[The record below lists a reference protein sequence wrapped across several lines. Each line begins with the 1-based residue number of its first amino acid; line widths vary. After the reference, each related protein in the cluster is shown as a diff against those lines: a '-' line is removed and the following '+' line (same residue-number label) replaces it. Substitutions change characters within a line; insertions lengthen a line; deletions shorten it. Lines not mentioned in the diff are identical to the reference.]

1 MDKTNINLMERY
13 LLLLDRFVDKLTES
27 GFEEQEIIE
36 QSYLFCAGFYIKYQ
50 PEIEKLTFSN
60 REVVLTFLL
69 LSYYSHINKLD
80 DDLINK
86 ERMKHVCSS
95 LINFIASNG
104 SRTEKVYINERKK
117 YEASTLKRGL
127 SIKEKKIWIVI
138 VLKARSRNL
147 RANSLLLMIFYFFT
161 ESIRFL
167 IS

>member
-1 MDKTNINLMERY
+1 MKKININLMERY

-50 PEIEKLTFSN
+50 SEIERLTFSN

-117 YEASTLKRGL
+117 YETSTLKRGL
-127 SIKEKKIWIVI
+127 SIKEKKRKYG
-138 VLKARSRNL
+138 L
-147 RANSLLLMIFYFFT
+147 
-161 ESIRFL
+161 
-167 IS
+167 

>member
-1 MDKTNINLMERY
+1 MKKININLMERY

-80 DDLINK
+80 DNLINK

-95 LINFIASNG
+95 LINFIVSNG
-104 SRTEKVYINERKK
+104 SRTEKVYANEKKK
-117 YEASTLKRGL
+117 YEAPTLKRGL
-127 SIKEKKIWIVI
+127 SIKEKKRKYG
-138 VLKARSRNL
+138 L
-147 RANSLLLMIFYFFT
+147 
-161 ESIRFL
+161 
-167 IS
+167 

>member
-1 MDKTNINLMERY
+1 MKKININLMERY

-80 DDLINK
+80 DNLINK

-95 LINFIASNG
+95 LINFIVSNG
-104 SRTEKVYINERKK
+104 SRTEKVYANEKRK
-117 YEASTLKRGL
+117 YDASTLKRSL
-127 SIKEKKIWIVI
+127 SIKEKKRKYG
-138 VLKARSRNL
+138 L
-147 RANSLLLMIFYFFT
+147 
-161 ESIRFL
+161 
-167 IS
+167 

>member
-1 MDKTNINLMERY
+1 MKKININLMERY

-80 DDLINK
+80 DNLINK
-86 ERMKHVCSS
+86 ERMKQVCSS
-95 LINFIASNG
+95 LINFIVSNG
-104 SRTEKVYINERKK
+104 SRTEKVYANEKKK

-127 SIKEKKIWIVI
+127 SIKEKKRKYG
-138 VLKARSRNL
+138 L
-147 RANSLLLMIFYFFT
+147 
-161 ESIRFL
+161 
-167 IS
+167 

>member
-1 MDKTNINLMERY
+1 MKKININLMERY

-95 LINFIASNG
+95 LINFIVSNG
-104 SRTEKVYINERKK
+104 SRTEKVYANEKKK

-127 SIKEKKIWIVI
+127 SIKEKKRKYG
-138 VLKARSRNL
+138 L
-147 RANSLLLMIFYFFT
+147 
-161 ESIRFL
+161 
-167 IS
+167 

>member
-1 MDKTNINLMERY
+1 MKKININLMERY

-80 DDLINK
+80 DNLINK

-95 LINFIASNG
+95 LINFIVSNG
-104 SRTEKVYINERKK
+104 SRTEKVYANEKKK

-127 SIKEKKIWIVI
+127 SIKEKKRKYG
-138 VLKARSRNL
+138 L
-147 RANSLLLMIFYFFT
+147 
-161 ESIRFL
+161 
-167 IS
+167 

>member
-1 MDKTNINLMERY
+1 MERY

-80 DDLINK
+80 DNLINK

-95 LINFIASNG
+95 LINFIVNNG
-104 SRTEKVYINERKK
+104 SRTEKVYANEKRK

-127 SIKEKKIWIVI
+127 SIKEKKRKYG
-138 VLKARSRNL
+138 L
-147 RANSLLLMIFYFFT
+147 
-161 ESIRFL
+161 
-167 IS
+167 

>member
-1 MDKTNINLMERY
+1 MKKININLMERY

-36 QSYLFCAGFYIKYQ
+36 QSYLFCSGFYIKYQ

-80 DDLINK
+80 DNLINK

-95 LINFIASNG
+95 LINFIVSNG
-104 SRTEKVYINERKK
+104 SRTEKVYANEKRK
-117 YEASTLKRGL
+117 YEASILKRELLKKDKRKRYGL
-127 SIKEKKIWIVI
+127 
-138 VLKARSRNL
+138 
-147 RANSLLLMIFYFFT
+147 
-161 ESIRFL
+161 
-167 IS
+167 

>member
-13 LLLLDRFVDKLTES
+13 LLLLDRFVDKLAES
-27 GFEEQEIIE
+27 SFSEQRIIE

-80 DDLINK
+80 DNLINK

-95 LINFIASNG
+95 LINFIVSNG
-104 SRTEKVYINERKK
+104 SRTEKVYINEKRK

-127 SIKEKKIWIVI
+127 SIKEKKRKYG
-138 VLKARSRNL
+138 L
-147 RANSLLLMIFYFFT
+147 
-161 ESIRFL
+161 
-167 IS
+167 

>member
-1 MDKTNINLMERY
+1 MKKININLMERY

-80 DDLINK
+80 DNLINK

-95 LINFIASNG
+95 LINFIVSNS
-104 SRTEKVYINERKK
+104 SRTEKVYVNEKRK

-127 SIKEKKIWIVI
+127 SIKEKKR
-138 VLKARSRNL
+138 KYG
-147 RANSLLLMIFYFFT
+147 F
-161 ESIRFL
+161 
-167 IS
+167 

>member
-1 MDKTNINLMERY
+1 MKKININLMERY

-50 PEIEKLTFSN
+50 PEIERLTFSN

-80 DDLINK
+80 DNLINK

-95 LINFIASNG
+95 LINFIVSNG
-104 SRTEKVYINERKK
+104 SRTEKVYANEKKK

-127 SIKEKKIWIVI
+127 SIKEKKRKYG
-138 VLKARSRNL
+138 L
-147 RANSLLLMIFYFFT
+147 
-161 ESIRFL
+161 
-167 IS
+167 

>member
-1 MDKTNINLMERY
+1 MHIMKKININLMERY
-13 LLLLDRFVDKLTES
+13 LLLLDRFVDKLMES

-95 LINFIASNG
+95 LINFIVSNG
-104 SRTEKVYINERKK
+104 SRTEKVYANEKRK
-117 YEASTLKRGL
+117 YDASTLKRSL
-127 SIKEKKIWIVI
+127 SIKEKKRKYG
-138 VLKARSRNL
+138 L
-147 RANSLLLMIFYFFT
+147 
-161 ESIRFL
+161 
-167 IS
+167 

>member
-1 MDKTNINLMERY
+1 MHIMKKININLMVRY

-60 REVVLTFLL
+60 RGVVLTFLL

-80 DDLINK
+80 DNLINK

-95 LINFIASNG
+95 LINFIVNNG
-104 SRTEKVYINERKK
+104 SRTEKVYANEKRK

-127 SIKEKKIWIVI
+127 SIKEKKRKYG
-138 VLKARSRNL
+138 L
-147 RANSLLLMIFYFFT
+147 
-161 ESIRFL
+161 
-167 IS
+167 

>member
-1 MDKTNINLMERY
+1 MKKMNINLMERY
-13 LLLLDRFVDKLTES
+13 LLLLNRFVDKLTES

-95 LINFIASNG
+95 LINFIVSNS
-104 SRTEKVYINERKK
+104 SRTEKVYSNEKRK

-127 SIKEKKIWIVI
+127 SIKEKKRKYG
-138 VLKARSRNL
+138 L
-147 RANSLLLMIFYFFT
+147 
-161 ESIRFL
+161 
-167 IS
+167 

>member
-1 MDKTNINLMERY
+1 MKKINVNLMERY

-50 PEIEKLTFSN
+50 SEIERLTFSN

-95 LINFIASNG
+95 LINFISSNG

-127 SIKEKKIWIVI
+127 SIKEKKRKYG
-138 VLKARSRNL
+138 L
-147 RANSLLLMIFYFFT
+147 
-161 ESIRFL
+161 
-167 IS
+167 

>member
-1 MDKTNINLMERY
+1 MKKININLMERY

-95 LINFIASNG
+95 LINFIVSNG
-104 SRTEKVYINERKK
+104 SRTERVYANEKRK
-117 YEASTLKRGL
+117 YEASTLKRAL
-127 SIKEKKIWIVI
+127 SIKEKKRKYG
-138 VLKARSRNL
+138 L
-147 RANSLLLMIFYFFT
+147 
-161 ESIRFL
+161 
-167 IS
+167 

>member
-1 MDKTNINLMERY
+1 MKKININLMERY

-27 GFEEQEIIE
+27 GFEEKEIIE

-80 DDLINK
+80 DNLINK

-95 LINFIASNG
+95 LINFIVSNS
-104 SRTEKVYINERKK
+104 SRTEKVYVNEKRK

-127 SIKEKKIWIVI
+127 SIKEKKRKYG
-138 VLKARSRNL
+138 L
-147 RANSLLLMIFYFFT
+147 
-161 ESIRFL
+161 
-167 IS
+167 

>member
-1 MDKTNINLMERY
+1 MKKININLMERY

-27 GFEEQEIIE
+27 GFEEKEIIE

-95 LINFIASNG
+95 LINFIVSNG
-104 SRTEKVYINERKK
+104 SRTEKVYANEKRK
-117 YEASTLKRGL
+117 YEASTLKRSL
-127 SIKEKKIWIVI
+127 SIKEKKRKYG
-138 VLKARSRNL
+138 L
-147 RANSLLLMIFYFFT
+147 
-161 ESIRFL
+161 
-167 IS
+167 

>member
-1 MDKTNINLMERY
+1 MERY

-69 LSYYSHINKLD
+69 LSYYSHINKMD

-95 LINFIASNG
+95 LINFIVNNG
-104 SRTEKVYINERKK
+104 SRTEKVYANEKRK

-127 SIKEKKIWIVI
+127 SIKEKKRKYG
-138 VLKARSRNL
+138 L
-147 RANSLLLMIFYFFT
+147 
-161 ESIRFL
+161 
-167 IS
+167 

>member
-1 MDKTNINLMERY
+1 MKKININLMERY

-80 DDLINK
+80 DNLINK

-95 LINFIASNG
+95 LINFIVSNG
-104 SRTEKVYINERKK
+104 SRTEKVYANEKKK
-117 YEASTLKRGL
+117 YEASTLKREL
-127 SIKEKKIWIVI
+127 SIKEKKRKYG
-138 VLKARSRNL
+138 L
-147 RANSLLLMIFYFFT
+147 
-161 ESIRFL
+161 
-167 IS
+167 